1 MNIKFRIENK
11 GNNYYDFHIIHIDH
25 GFLNYIDEKVIHI
38 NFKTKKIKRDD
49 TWNCAYVNKS
59 HFSIYPH
66 INYGTQLD
74 THNNHQIFRFDTNRN
89 SLLNN
94 CRIVCDIKDFDKI
107 LVEGFKALSE
117 AYNKKIK
124 TKTVGF

>member
-11 GNNYYDFHIIHIDH
+11 GNNYYDFHIIHIDR

-59 HFSIYPH
+59 HLSIYPH
-66 INYGTQLD
+66 SNYSTYVD
-74 THNNHQIFRFDTNRN
+74 KYNNHNIFRLDTNRN
-89 SLLNN
+89 LLDNPN
-94 CRIVCDIKDFDKI
+94 SNTRFKSDIKDFDKI
-107 LVEGFKALSE
+107 LTKGFKALSE
-117 AYNKKIK
+117 AYNKKMK
-124 TKTVGF
+124 R